1 MQLAK
6 LCIKAGGRASAKAA
20 PPESERDERT
30 FYIICVAQSVNYH
43 VCSQESRSIVALL
56 ENQRWGVEKTSK
68 KLAIR
73 PGNE

>member
-1 MQLAK
+1 M
-6 LCIKAGGRASAKAA
+6 GGRAAQKLHRQ
-20 PPESERDERT
+20 SERDERT
-30 FYIICVAQSVNYH
+30 FYSICVAQSVNYH